1 MKTVTQYREDIKA
14 LMKKAADIDAK
25 CVNENRDPVE
35 AELTLQNEIMDT
47 VKEYQAIINTKERQD
62 RISAELEA
70 PAPARTKPA
79 PENKGHGITI
89 RDKDKFNSFGEQIV
103 SIINAG
109 RPGGSV
115 DPRLYNAASG
125 LGESVPSDGGF
136 LVQKDFANNL
146 FNNLF
151 DNGLIA
157 SKCQRIPI
165 SGNSNGTVI
174 NGFDETSRAAST
186 SGGVVI
192 YMADEAGEK
201 TASKPKFRRVEL
213 NLKKMIGLCYM
224 TDEMM
229 ADASVLESAV
239 SSAFSKGFESKL
251 QDLIINGTG
260 AGEPLGVLN
269 SGSLVSVAKESGQ
282 GADTILAEN
291 IIKAYSRRFAS
302 QTGNYAWYYNQNIEP
317 QLFTMSLQVG
327 LGGIPL
333 YMPPGGLSETPHAR
347 IMGLPAYAIEQAPT
361 LGSLG
366 DIILANFSDGYLL
379 AEKGGMS
386 SDVSIHVRF
395 VYDETAL
402 RFILRVD
409 GQSWRASALTPMNG
423 GATSTQSHF
432 IAIAAR

>member
-1 MKTVTQYREDIKA
+1 MKTITQLKDEIKA
-14 LMKKAADIDAK
+14 LMKASADMDAQAT
-25 CVNENRDPVE
+25 NENRGLNDQEKNLKNELLDKVE
-35 AELTLQNEIMDT
+35 NIRAEIEVREREIRINDSLEKPEEALTIKKNAKIEIEDSR
-47 VKEYQAIINTKERQD
+47 KKD
-62 RISAELEA
+62 RFS
-70 PAPARTKPA
+70 
-79 PENKGHGITI
+79 
-89 RDKDKFNSFGEQIV
+89 SFGEQIM

-109 RPGGSV
+109 KPGGRV

-146 FNNLF
+146 FDNLF

-174 NGFDETSRAAST
+174 NGFDETSRASST
-186 SGGVVI
+186 SGGVII
-192 YMADEAGEK
+192 YMADEAAEK
-201 TASKPKFRRVEL
+201 TASRPKFRRVEL

-260 AGEPLGVLN
+260 AGEPLGILN
-269 SGSLVSVAKESGQ
+269 AGCLVSVAKETGQ
-282 GADTILAEN
+282 AADTIVAEN

-317 QLFTMSLQVG
+317 YLYSMSLSVG
-327 LGGIPL
+327 TGGIPV
-333 YMPPGGLSETPHAR
+333 YMPPGGLSETPYAR
-347 IMGLPAYAIEQAPT
+347 IMGLPAYAIEQAAT
-361 LGSLG
+361 LGDVG
-366 DIILANFSDGYLL
+366 DIILANFKDGYLL
-379 AEKGGMS
+379 AEKGGMQ

-402 RFILRVD
+402 RFVLRVD
-409 GQSWRASALTPMNG
+409 GQPWRASALTPMNG

-432 IAIAAR
+432 IAVAAR